1 MPLSPEQMGAIR
13 NMLDQQAKQQ
23 AAQQQ
28 AAQQQTAQ
36 QQEQQQTYPIIS
48 EEIDRYIQQRRGS
61 PELHHYE
68 SPAPV
73 YEPKDRTWWDS
84 FRDLWGSL
92 WESIG
97 LILQLLFMLFFALG
111 ILLVICPFR

>member
-28 AAQQQTAQ
+28 
-36 QQEQQQTYPIIS
+36 QQQTYPIIS

-61 PELHHYE
+61 PELHPYE
-68 SPAPV
+68 SPALV
-73 YEPKDRTWWDS
+73 YEPKDGTWWDS
-84 FRDLWGSL
+84 VREW
-92 WESIG
+92 IG
-97 LILQLLFMLFFALG
+97 LIFQLLVWAFIALG

>member
-28 AAQQQTAQ
+28 VAKQQATQ

-61 PELHHYE
+61 PDFHLYKN
-68 SPAPV
+68 PVPV
-73 YEPKDRTWWDS
+73 YEPKGWTWWDS
-84 FRDLWGSL
+84 FREWAREVLDI
-92 WESIG
+92 IG
-97 LILQLLFMLFFALG
+97 VAIVIICIVLG